1 MTARTPSLSER
12 VFSATFWNTL
22 MLPLN
27 LVVGIVTSVLYYQ
40 VLSLEQV
47 GLIFLLTS
55 LASTIGLYADLGIER
70 ALPRYLPEVE
80 RHGGRD
86 AVRRFIRQMLKLKLA
101 ILFVLILIL
110 NLFADP
116 LVKNMAD
123 RQREAVIA
131 AETRLAAIRSENG
144 SAQEIAA
151 LEQEIAVDQT
161 LATQIEQRGRW
172 FIGAVSL
179 LLVLGAIFD
188 VYMQFLTAY
197 FKQRAWNLIT
207 LVTRLLQ
214 PLLIAAFLVLGWG
227 VTGVMIGLVVT
238 PLVSIALA
246 GWQTRRS
253 TSALP
258 IEPSAEGSVPA
269 FRRRFVNF
277 AAVSYLMQVSAWFY
291 DLSCVVF
298 VLSATLGLREVAI
311 LSFAYKFDKDYLAY
325 VWTPLSG
332 VITPLL
338 TRIRVE
344 RDSAALRDA
353 HASLMR
359 ILLLLLVPAGV
370 GLVVLAPYMVAVLY
384 PSYLEATTL
393 IAIFI
398 FFTFDESL
406 FSVPHNIMMV
416 YEHFR
421 VVIASR
427 LVALLSVPLILLLL
441 PRFGLIGVAVAVGLV
456 RLGSRLVTVVYGV
469 RKLDLTLPYAFAGRV
484 AAAATG
490 FAVVLLAILRLWP
503 VNTIQAATPAAKAA
517 AFVPV
522 LGLVLL
528 GAALYAAGL
537 RLLGGLDEAERR
549 RLLTMR
555 LPFKHI
561 LARVL

>member
-1 MTARTPSLSER
+1 MAAPTPSLSER

-27 LVVGIVTSVLYYQ
+27 LAVGIVTSVLYYQ
-40 VLSLEQV
+40 VLSLVEV

-80 RHGGRD
+80 RHGGRE
-86 AVRRFIRQMLKLKLA
+86 AVRRFMRQMLKLKLA

-110 NLFADP
+110 NVLAGP
-116 LVKNMAD
+116 LVTNMAD
-123 RQREAVIA
+123 RQREAVAA
-131 AETRLAAIRSENG
+131 AETRLAAARGADGGAREV
-144 SAQEIAA
+144 AELERQIAA
-151 LEQEIAVDQT
+151 DRILVTE
-161 LATQIEQRGRW
+161 IEQRGRW

-214 PLLIAAFLVLGWG
+214 PILIAIFLLLGWG
-227 VTGVMIGLVVT
+227 VTGVMIGLAVT

-246 GWQTRRS
+246 AWQTGRS
-253 TSALP
+253 TRAMPL
-258 IEPSAEGSVPA
+258 EPSAAGSAPEL
-269 FRRRFVNF
+269 RRRFVNF

-291 DLSCVVF
+291 DLSFVVF

-311 LSFAYKFDKDYLAY
+311 LSFAYKFAKDYLAY

-338 TRIRVE
+338 TRVRVE
-344 RDSAALRDA
+344 RDGAALRDA
-353 HASLMR
+353 HASLVR

-384 PSYLEATTL
+384 PTYLEATTL
-393 IAIFI
+393 IAIFV
-398 FFTFDESL
+398 FFTFGESL
-406 FSVPHNIMMV
+406 LSVPHNIMMV
-416 YEHFR
+416 YERFR

-441 PRFGLIGVAVAVGLV
+441 PRFGLIGVAVAVGLA

-469 RKLDLTLPYAFAGRV
+469 QRLGLTLPYAFAGRV
-484 AAAATG
+484 VAATAG
-490 FAVVLLAILRLWP
+490 FAVVLLAILQLWP
-503 VNTIQAATPAAKAA
+503 VTSVEAATPAAKAA

-522 LGLVLL
+522 AGLVLL
-528 GAALYAAGL
+528 GGLLYAAGL
-537 RLLGGLDEAERR
+537 HLQGGLDEAERR
-549 RLLTMR
+549 RLLGMR